1 MAVEVVVTTVAA
13 AEERQEA
20 AKVVVVIIIGAVK
33 TIRTRNPKIQIETT
47 LIHLRIKANLTRIPS
62 LIKRALGQLQMFQ
75 IVHVLVTGKKA
86 EMRLIVATLWS
97 VDGSTS
103 SNQDRIERLASLD

>member
-1 MAVEVVVTTVAA
+1 MVVEAVVTTAAA

-20 AKVVVVIIIGAVK
+20 AKAVVVIIEGVK
-33 TIRTRNPKIQIETT
+33 IIKTRNPKTETT
-47 LIHLRIKANLTRIPS
+47 LQHPRIKANPIQIPS